1 MINEAYFDSLLPLVH
16 KHICAILLQPV
27 KGELARPLPSSHESA
42 YRAMRTI
49 VLIAK
54 RGQWVYDKLRF
65 ELKETAT
72 RLSKQLVSFRLE
84 SRVDWLEELVAAATW
99 FDHNT
104 RLLEGIL
111 TYLDRNFVRQKSELQ
126 PVR

>member
-1 MINEAYFDSLLPLVH
+1 
-16 KHICAILLQPV
+16 
-27 KGELARPLPSSHESA
+27 
-42 YRAMRTI
+42 MRTI